1 LQDRIAA
8 LIQTHRTTRCN
19 GAVADLMGI
28 VMHEDGGGADEAH
41 RYLCVE
47 YGLVRDGAAGVRALV
62 LVG

>member
-1 LQDRIAA
+1 
-8 LIQTHRTTRCN
+8 
-19 GAVADLMGI
+19 MGI

-47 YGLVRDGAAGVRALV
+47 YGLVRDGAADVRALV